1 MTLSSFWGNLSW
13 WLKGKEMSDQQLNN
27 DLEREF
33 CFETDLSEWNGWTIH
48 WQSTDRRQ
56 EFHRVVANAVTAMRN
71 IPKLYNF
78 RSTSTFNPHWTSSPH
93 TSPVDFSK
101 CALHGFPD
109 RSRLVNKEVNSGKGP
124 RAKNSVYFCTVSFR
138 PCLLGSKA
146 PEKKGHI
153 LKSVIWVDWNI

>member
-1 MTLSSFWGNLSW
+1 MSEIEIRSPEFEDLPFPTTEQWPGAGVLFWKLINQN
-13 WLKGKEMSDQQLNN
+13 EMA
-27 DLEREF
+27 
-33 CFETDLSEWNGWTIH
+33 G
-48 WQSTDRRQ
+48 QSTDRRL

-78 RSTSTFNPHWTSSPH
+78 RSTSTFNPHRTSSPH

-109 RSRLVNKEVNSGKGP
+109 RSRLVNTEVRTQEQVP
-124 RAKNSVYFCTVSFR
+124 EPKNSVYFYIVSFR
-138 PCLLGSKA
+138 QCLLGSEA

-153 LKSVIWVDWNI
+153 LKSVIGMDWNI